1 MTPLGTRPSSLLM
14 ALALCSVPVLLP
26 AQCPNNNTVIAG
38 GAITPPCP
46 GTMTVPC
53 VNGGQYALINVTAG
67 NIYTFNTCGGTYD
80 TQITLYNNAGGGSL
94 GTNDD
99 YCGLQSQVT
108 WVATFTGQLRVL
120 VDRYVNLF
128 TPCGTGGCA
137 PLNITCLPPAPPLTN
152 DNCGSAI
159 VLPVLPT
166 CTMLHFT
173 NVGSTASGTTPAP
186 TCSTAPNTDIWFT
199 FTTAANGEVHIQT
212 SAITLGDAAMQ
223 LYTGTCGALALVPGG
238 CNDDEDFLGGL
249 LMPELDFR
257 CAALAPFTTYYIR
270 VWGYGGSTGIFNICV
285 SATATPTTPQEDCSG
300 AFTICND
307 QQINNTADFT
317 GCTTDLT
324 AANNGCL
331 DGNERQG
338 TWYYFSPSASGTA
351 ALTIQPAANIDYD
364 FAIWGPMSTITCP
377 PVGNPV
383 RCSWAYPPNV
393 PGYPGAAAFL
403 TGMGNGAVDAS
414 ENEFGNGWVAP
425 LNIIAGQIY
434 IMYID
439 NFDVTG
445 QAFTLDWT
453 LTNGASLDC
462 TVLPV
467 ELIGPEAEVRNDGVH
482 LSWATQTESGTTA
495 FVVERSVDDM
505 AYAPIGELPAAGHS
519 LERLEY
525 AFHDRSPAPDLN
537 YYRLRIQHSDGREEF
552 SSTVSAAVGA
562 DHPNLLVQP
571 NPTTDRVHVLI
582 PRNSTSR
589 VHYTLKNTAGA
600 HVRDGS
606 VPWDVQ
612 RDRLEISLAGVDGG
626 LYMLMIMDADGR
638 LLGSARI
645 VVDPHP

>member
-1 MTPLGTRPSSLLM
+1 MTTPWYRPCSLLIT
-14 ALALCSVPVLLP
+14 LALSGVPFRAS

-46 GTMTVPC
+46 GSMTVPC
-53 VNGGQYALINVTAG
+53 VNGGQYALLNVTAG
-67 NIYTFNTCGGTYD
+67 NIYTFNTCGATYD

-94 GTNDD
+94 ATNDD

-108 WVATFTGQLRVL
+108 WAANFTGQLRVL
-120 VDRYVNLF
+120 VDRYASLF
-128 TPCGTGGCA
+128 NPCATGGCA
-137 PLNITCLPPAPPLTN
+137 PLNISCIPPPPPLTN

-159 VLPVLPT
+159 ALPVLPT

-173 NVGSTASGTTPAP
+173 NVGSTASGTAPAP

-199 FTTAANGEVHIQT
+199 FTTAANGEVHIET
-212 SAITLGDAAMQ
+212 GAITLGDAAMQ

-238 CNDDEDFLGGL
+238 CNDDEDFFGGL

-257 CAALAPFTTYYIR
+257 CAPLTPFTTYYIR

-285 SATATPTTPQEDCSG
+285 SAPATPTTPQEDCAG

-307 QQINNTADFT
+307 QQINNNADFT

-377 PVGNPV
+377 PVGNPI

-425 LNIIAGQIY
+425 LNIVAGQIY

-467 ELIGPEAEVRNDGVH
+467 ELIGPEADVQADGVH
-482 LSWATQTESGTTA
+482 LSWATQSESGSSH
-495 FVVERSVDDM
+495 FVVERSTDDVD
-505 AYAPIGELPAAGHS
+505 YIPIGERPAAGHS
-519 LERLEY
+519 LERIEY
-525 AFHDRSPAPDLN
+525 GFLDGSPEHGLN
-537 YYRLRIQHSDGREEF
+537 YYRLRLLYSDGTAAL
-552 SSTVSAAVGA
+552 SSTVAAVVGG
-562 DHPNLLVQP
+562 DRPYLVVQP
-571 NPTTDRVHVLI
+571 NPATDRIIVQL
-582 PRNSTSR
+582 PRSASP
-589 VHYTLKNTAGA
+589 VIHYTLRTP
-600 HVRDGS
+600 DGTCIRQGV
-606 VPWDVQ
+606 VPWNGND
-612 RDRLEISLAGVDGG
+612 DRLELSLAGTAGG
-626 LYMLMIMDADGR
+626 LYMLVLEGADGGP
-638 LLGSARI
+638 LGSARI
-645 VVDPHP
+645 VVDPRP